1 MNFFVKKGQSNLQA
15 ILSGFDTL
23 TQELADFEVA
33 NTEAQEALR
42 AQLDAAIEEGNRANR
57 VLEKLTGLIK

>member
-1 MNFFVKKGQSNLQA
+1 MNLFVKKGQPNLQA

-42 AQLDAAIEEGNRANR
+42 AQLDEAIEEGNRANR